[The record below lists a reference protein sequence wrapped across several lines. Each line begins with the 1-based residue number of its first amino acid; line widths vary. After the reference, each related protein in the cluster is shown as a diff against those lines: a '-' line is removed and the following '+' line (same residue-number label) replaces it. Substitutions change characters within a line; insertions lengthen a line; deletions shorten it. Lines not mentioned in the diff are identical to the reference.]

1 MSGFAVNQIAD
12 PTLYGDPQRLQ
23 QFYDWLRR
31 EHPVAWADP
40 EGFARSGWSRAT
52 PISANWNASPKSST
66 PARA

>member
-1 MSGFAVNQIAD
+1 
-12 PTLYGDPQRLQ
+12 LYGDPQRLQ

-40 EGFARSGWSRAT
+40 EGFRPFWVVSRHADIRELERQ
-52 PISANWNASPKSST
+52 PESST